1 MNPNGRQ
8 TRDLKQ
14 RIGSLKAAFSNYN
27 MVRMREA
34 LRYLSGPKLELF
46 IKIPFLIHMNLEELP
61 GYVAQAPQAHGIHNF
76 KASGFYREGLRQG
89 MVSKEDLIRSTPKD
103 PCVIGFYHIGSL
115 GTFTQSSQSDF
126 DYWVIIDKEKFTEQ
140 RYYNFE
146 KKLDHIVKFARES
159 VDQEVTFFIMDQEE
173 IRRNCYAGFK
183 TRETLTAPKL
193 FLKEEFY
200 RTFLMIAGKVPIWT
214 ILPPS
219 HTKKT
224 YNALVKGISSME
236 DLKPIA
242 HEFIDLGR
250 IDPPQKPEIL
260 QGILWHICKSKD
272 DPVKALI
279 KASMVFSHGYGSPDQ
294 SGLLCDEIKSGYGKA
309 GIDDYEV
316 DPYKALFDRVI
327 AFHET
332 HAPKSL
338 NLIKNAIFF
347 RLCEYPNVRAPEPGS
362 PKKQLL
368 DRYIRH
374 WNLNQSQ
381 VKKMTSY
388 SDWSEQEKRLLE
400 KTFIH
405 RLSQML
411 KQIRQD
417 TDLGEST
424 RNETEQRNFKIL
436 FHKTQERLNQPENK
450 IQACSTYLQRQP
462 FQFFL
467 FQKKKVKGWILR
479 AYVSGG
485 EREIKLHRS
494 KSLLGLMGW
503 ITGNHLYSRTK
514 TTIKIDIKQ
523 ALFQSSN
530 DPISADHLYLALQPV
545 APLSDDIFEEDPSW
559 SKLIILLVSPD
570 SSRKKGFIRAEFL
583 ALNTWGELF
592 EDLLELDTDKDMG
605 HRYRDIALKIDE
617 YKGKVPRL
625 YFYQLTGQ
633 RDTEAVFQ
641 IKQYLADRFLDKKP
655 GSPLRNRPLLDKL

>member
-1 MNPNGRQ
+1 MSQKNIQPG
-8 TRDLKQ
+8 DLKH
-14 RIGSLKAAFSNYN
+14 RIISLKAAFSNYN

-34 LRYLSGPKLELF
+34 LRYLSGPKLKLF
-46 IKIPFLIHMNLEELP
+46 IKIPFLIHVNLPEFP

-76 KASGFYREGLRQG
+76 KASGFYKEGLNQG
-89 MVSKEDLIRSTPKD
+89 MVTERDLKRSKTEDPS
-103 PCVIGFYHIGSL
+103 VIGFYHIGSL

-146 KKLDHIVKFARES
+146 KKLDHIVKYARENAG
-159 VDQEVTFFIMDQEE
+159 QEVTFFIMDQEE
-173 IRRNCYAGFK
+173 IQRNCYAGFK

-214 ILPPS
+214 IVPVK
-219 HTKKT
+219 HTQKT
-224 YNALVKGISSME
+224 YDTLVKGISLMD
-236 DLKPIA
+236 DLKTIA

-260 QGILWHICKSKD
+260 QGILWHICKSKA

-294 SGLLCDEIKSGYGKA
+294 SGLLCDDIKSGYGKA

-381 VKKMTSY
+381 VKKMISY

-417 TDLGEST
+417 TDLGDSNL
-424 RNETEQRNFKIL
+424 NETEQRNFRIL
-436 FHKTQERLNQPENK
+436 FHKTQERLNQPEKK
-450 IQACSTYLQRQP
+450 IQGSSTYLQRQS
-462 FQFFL
+462 FQFLL
-467 FQKKKVKGWILR
+467 FQRKKIKGWSLG
-479 AYVSGG
+479 AYISGG
-485 EREIKLHRS
+485 GREIKLHKS
-494 KSLLGLMGW
+494 KSLLGLLGW
-503 ITGNHLYSRTK
+503 ITENHLYNRAK
-514 TTIKIDIKQ
+514 TTIKIDVKQ
-523 ALFQSSN
+523 ALFQSSK
-530 DPISADHLYLALQPV
+530 DPISADQMYLALQPV
-545 APLSDDIFEEDPSW
+545 TPLSDDIFEEKPFW
-559 SKLIILLVSPD
+559 SKLMILLVSQD
-570 SSRKKGFIRAEFL
+570 TSEKKGFIRAEFL

-605 HRYRDIALKIDE
+605 HRYRDIALKINE

-625 YFYQLTGQ
+625 YFYQLAGQ

-641 IKQYLADRFLDKKP
+641 IKQYLADRFLDKTP
-655 GSPLRNRPLLDKL
+655 GSPLQKRPLLDKL